1 MKITGVKTFLM
12 SPPLK
17 PSLAEKSGSTWNA
30 RNWLFVKVY
39 TDEGIFGI
47 GEGSGWPR
55 VIETAVQDIAPIL
68 IGEDPMNI
76 ERIWQKILT
85 ATMGNGMTGTVG
97 SGAMNGI
104 DMALWDIKGKALNTP
119 VWNLLGGKVR
129 DRIRV
134 YGHASTPEGALELKA
149 KGITGVKTGG
159 VIDPVDKVEAIR
171 NAVGDEMDIMVDAHG
186 PPWFTTKD
194 AILVGKALEPYNL
207 LFYEDPVPPDNMD
220 ALARVQDNVDIPI
233 AAGERHSHIWGV
245 RELIEREL
253 VDVVQPDSGRIGGIT
268 QLKKIA
274 AMAEAHY
281 ITVCAPFRFARTGGR
296 VRRPA
301 RAGSHPKRPDS
312 RTAGV
317 RFTRAVRG
325 DRSASGDSG
334 RLRRGARQTRAGCG
348 HRRRSGGTLPEP
360 GQHRIA
366 RRRYGWIELGTGHLE
381 RVRVLPGTISPAK
394 DHAPYQAFVVRAP
407 TPLHPDRSNT
417 WLASQTLPPRW
428 QELFTRRTNGVN

>member
-1 MKITGVKTFLM
+1 MKITDVKTFLM
-12 SPPLK
+12 SPPARPRGEGK
-17 PSLAEKSGSTWNA
+17 PGGGWSA

-39 TDEGIFGI
+39 TDEGVVGI

-55 VIETAVQDIAPIL
+55 VIETAVRDIAPIL
-68 IGEDPMNI
+68 IGEDPTHI

-85 ATMGNGMTGTVG
+85 ATMGNGMTGTIG

-104 DMALWDIKGKALNTP
+104 DMALWDIKGKVLNTP

-134 YGHASTPEGALELKA
+134 YGHAATAEEALRLKE

-159 VIDPVDKVEAIR
+159 VIDPVDRVEAIR
-171 NAVGDEMDIMVDAHG
+171 KAVGDEMDIMVDAHG

-207 LFYEDPVPPDNMD
+207 LFYEDPVPPDNVD
-220 ALARVQDNVDIPI
+220 ALARVQENVDIPI

-245 RELIEREL
+245 RQLIEREI

-281 ITVCAPFRFARTGGR
+281 ITVAPHS
-296 VRRPA
+296 
-301 RAGSHPKRPDS
+301 GSLGPVGEYAALH
-312 RTAGV
+312 V
-317 RFTRAVRG
+317 L
-325 DRSASGDSG
+325 ASIPNA
-334 RLRRGARQTRAGCG
+334 L
-348 HRRRSGGTLPEP
+348 
-360 GQHRIA
+360 I
-366 RRRYGWIELGTGHLE
+366 LE
-381 RVRVLPGTISPAK
+381 RVEFDSPSRYEVVVPHPETVDGYIEVPDRPGLGVDIDEAVAARYPSRGNTGTPGEESGGASWEPGTW
-394 DHAPYQAFVVRAP
+394 HEYVYYQTRYRRQKTLRRVR
-407 TPLHPDRSNT
+407 
-417 WLASQTLPPRW
+417 
-428 QELFTRRTNGVN
+428 EV

>member
-1 MKITGVKTFLM
+1 MKITEIKTFLM

-39 TDEGIFGI
+39 TDEGITGI

-159 VIDPVDKVEAIR
+159 VFDPVDKVEAIR

-281 ITVCAPFRFARTGGR
+281 ITVAPHSGSLGPVGEYAALHVLAAIPNALILERLEFDS
-296 VRRPA
+296 PA
-301 RAGSHPKRPDS
+301 RYEVIDPHPETVDGYIDVPDRPGLGVDIDEEAVARYPSRGNTAPPGDGTDGSSWEPGTWHEYVYYQARY
-312 RTAGV
+312 
-317 RFTRAVRG
+317 
-325 DRSASGDSG
+325 
-334 RLRRGARQTRAGCG
+334 RRQKTMRRI
-348 HRRRSGGTLPEP
+348 RRS
-360 GQHRIA
+360 
-366 RRRYGWIELGTGHLE
+366 
-381 RVRVLPGTISPAK
+381 
-394 DHAPYQAFVVRAP
+394 
-407 TPLHPDRSNT
+407 
-417 WLASQTLPPRW
+417 
-428 QELFTRRTNGVN
+428 

>member
-1 MKITGVKTFLM
+1 MKITDVKTFLM

-17 PSLAEKSGSTWNA
+17 QSLAEKSGSTWNA

-39 TDEGIFGI
+39 TDEGIWGI

-85 ATMGNGMTGTVG
+85 ATMGNGMTGTIG

-159 VIDPVDKVEAIR
+159 VFDPVDKVEAIR

-194 AILVGKALEPYNL
+194 AILVGKALEPFNL

-233 AAGERHSHIWGV
+233 AAGERHSHIWGCKGTD
-245 RELIEREL
+245 RTG
-253 VDVVQPDSGRIGGIT
+253 DCGRR
-268 QLKKIA
+268 A
-274 AMAEAHY
+274 AGLGPYRRHHPTEEDCRHGRGALHNRR
-281 ITVCAPFRFARTGGR
+281 APFRFARTGGR
-296 VRRPA
+296 VRRPT
-301 RAGSHPKRPDS
+301 RAGSHPQRPS
-312 RTAGV
+312 YWNGWSSTHPRG
-317 RFTRAVRG
+317 TR
-325 DRSASGDSG
+325 
-334 RLRRGARQTRAGCG
+334 
-348 HRRRSGGTLPEP
+348 
-360 GQHRIA
+360 
-366 RRRYGWIELGTGHLE
+366 
-381 RVRVLPGTISPAK
+381 
-394 DHAPYQAFVVRAP
+394 
-407 TPLHPDRSNT
+407 
-417 WLASQTLPPRW
+417 
-428 QELFTRRTNGVN
+428 

>member
-159 VIDPVDKVEAIR
+159 VFDPVDKVEAIR

-281 ITVCAPFRFARTGGR
+281 ITVAPHSGSLGPVGEYAALHVLAAIPNALILERLEFDS
-296 VRRPA
+296 PA
-301 RAGSHPKRPDS
+301 RYEVIDPHPETVDGYIEVPDRPGLGVDIDEEAVARYPSHGNTAPPGDGTDGSS
-312 RTAGV
+312 WE
-317 RFTRAVRG
+317 
-325 DRSASGDSG
+325 
-334 RLRRGARQTRAGCG
+334 Q
-348 HRRRSGGTLPEP
+348 GTWNE
-360 GQHRIA
+360 
-366 RRRYGWIELGTGHLE
+366 Y
-381 RVRVLPGTISPAK
+381 VY
-394 DHAPYQAFVVRAP
+394 YQARY
-407 TPLHPDRSNT
+407 
-417 WLASQTLPPRW
+417 
-428 QELFTRRTNGVN
+428 RRQKTMRRIRHS